1 MKKYSVSVRATYY
14 DDIEVEAEDSVEA
27 YKKAIKQFSPNSDNL
42 FSIDVYGLSPWD
54 TEGDPHADD
63 KYMDEMRGAG

>member
-14 DDIEVEAEDSVEA
+14 DDIEVEAEDSMEA

-42 FSIDVYGLSPWD
+42 FSIDVYGLSPWEPD
-54 TEGDPHADD
+54 GDPHAVG
-63 KYMDEMRGAG
+63 KYKEEKGMM